1 MVTRKPDTQDSA
13 TLPALLGTGALAT
26 LEDTAKSL
34 ILKQMRTLVLPAGG
48 RAFRPGAECLSYI
61 MVKKGAVKVSVA
73 TESGR
78 EIVLYR
84 VQDGQTCVLTTAGL
98 MANGHY
104 DVEGVAETE
113 TEAIILPKSAFEE
126 LLATSPAFRNFVF
139 TSFGERLQ
147 SLITLVQEVTLRH
160 VDRRLARHLL
170 RMARQGVVEATH
182 QAIAQDLNSAREVI
196 TRLLNEFAEK
206 GWVELSR
213 GRVALK
219 DALALEELADAV

>member
-1 MVTRKPDTQDSA
+1 MTSLPEFVTGTKSVNQATTETATAGTWTYGSNDNGVYSYKFKQSLKGIDDIPYDPNLVHRVGLEIRTSPNISA
-13 TLPALLGTGALAT
+13 TNIPANNATYTWVPATGF
-26 LEDTAKSL
+26 
-34 ILKQMRTLVLPAGG
+34 QV
-48 RAFRPGAECLSYI
+48 
-61 MVKKGAVKVSVA
+61 
-73 TESGR
+73 ESGR

-170 RMARQGVVEATH
+170 RVGSWFSGYSVGWSRSTTERYQGE
-182 QAIAQDLNSAREVI
+182 
-196 TRLLNEFAEK
+196 
-206 GWVELSR
+206 
-213 GRVALK
+213 
-219 DALALEELADAV
+219 